1 MKQLLKYHFFYNL
14 YQNLIGCRGFLK
26 RYVNIYI
33 MPKITRDGM
42 NVLDLGCGTANIV
55 EFLPENINYTGIDS
69 SSNYIFYDSKKYPA
83 HTFICKN
90 LKEDV
95 SLDKKYDLIISE
107 ALISSLTDANTEV
120 FFNTIKKHAA
130 PDCKIV
136 ISDMNYSKTAHTFEN
151 FLFKSER
158 GTNFRDREDY
168 IKLLS
173 KHFNIDNVSVISK
186 IYRIPYSKLVFE
198 CSIKE

>member
-1 MKQLLKYHFFYNL
+1 
-14 YQNLIGCRGFLK
+14 
-26 RYVNIYI
+26 

-69 SSNYIFYDSKKYPA
+69 SSNYIFYDSKKYPG

-107 ALISSLTDANTEV
+107 ALVSSLTDANTEV

-168 IKLLS
+168 LKLLS